1 MLAYKA
7 SRSVRANSFGAIMKL
22 LSQNNLS
29 PLERTFMKRFVIAIS
44 VLLFLVS
51 LSVSSAS
58 VANAQPGR
66 RFTVEELL
74 RVRRVGDPQ
83 VSPDGK
89 RIAFTIGDVNF
100 DLNKVIT
107 QIYVMPAEGGS
118 MKALTNGAS
127 SSTAPRW
134 SPDGKKIAFITGGQ
148 IWTMEPDGDNKDQ
161 VTKISTSAAAPVWSP
176 DGKWLD
182 FTSEVYPGCADD
194 DCNKKKDEA
203 AEKSNVKAHITTRL
217 LFRHWDE
224 WRDVKRTHVFIVSSK
239 GGAARDLTP
248 GDFDSPPYAAASGV
262 DYAFSPDSRELAYI
276 RNPDKVEAISTNSDI
291 YTLPLSGGAAKNIT
305 AQNRGYDVGPIYTRD
320 GKYILYR
327 SQATAGFEA
336 DRWRLMS
343 YNRATGATMELTK
356 KFDLQVE
363 EVALSPDGNY
373 AYFIAGERGRLPI
386 YRVPLGG
393 AEPQKIVPNVS
404 AAGLQITPD
413 GRSLVFAHSTNAMPA
428 EVYRAD
434 IDGGTLTPLT
444 EANKNFIAQ
453 FGLRNAEDVEWIGAV
468 GKKNHGFIVKPA
480 GFDPSKKYPLLVL
493 IHGGP
498 QGAWS
503 DNWGYRWNPQVFA
516 NAGYV
521 VFTPNPRGSTGY
533 GQQFVNEISGDWG
546 GKAYV
551 DSMNGVADVLRRS
564 PFIDRNRI
572 GAAGASYGGYMINWI
587 EGHNNDPRFRFKV
600 LVSHDGVYN
609 IESMYGATE
618 ELWFTD
624 WEFKGTPWTNPMMYA
639 RWSPSKFVKNFK
651 TPILIIHSELDY
663 RVPFGEG
670 LQLFT
675 AVQRMGVDSK
685 LLVFPDEG
693 HWVLKP
699 QNSQLW
705 YHTVLDWLDK
715 YLK

>member
-1 MLAYKA
+1 
-7 SRSVRANSFGAIMKL
+7 
-22 LSQNNLS
+22 
-29 PLERTFMKRFVIAIS
+29 MKRSVIAIS
-44 VLLFLVS
+44 VLVFA
-51 LSVSSAS
+51 LSSFA
-58 VANAQPGR
+58 AIATAQETR
-66 RFTVEELL
+66 RFTVEDLL
-74 RVRRVGDPQ
+74 KVRRVGDPQ
-83 VSPDGK
+83 VSPNGK
-89 RIAFTIGDVNF
+89 RVAFTIGDVNY
-100 DLNKVIT
+100 DQNKVIT
-107 QIYVMPAEGGS
+107 QIYVMQIDGGGL
-118 MKALTNGAS
+118 KQLTSGAA

-134 SPDGKKIAFITGGQ
+134 SPEGKRIAFVTSGQ
-148 IWTMEPDGDNKDQ
+148 VWTMEDDGDNKDQ

-176 DGKWLD
+176 DGKWIA
-182 FTSEVYPGCADD
+182 FTSEVHPDCSDD

-203 AEKSNVKAHITTRL
+203 AENSKVKAHITTRL

-224 WRDVKRTHVFIVSSK
+224 WRDVKRTHVFVVSSK
-239 GGAARDLTP
+239 GGTARDLTP

-262 DYAFSPDSRELAYI
+262 DFAFSPDSKELAYV

-291 YTLPLSGGAAKNIT
+291 YVLPLSGGAARNIT
-305 AQNRGYDVGPIYTRD
+305 LSNRGYDVGPIFTRD
-320 GKYILYR
+320 GRNIIYR

-343 YNRATGATMELTK
+343 YNRMTGVSTEVAK

-363 EVALSPDGNY
+363 EIVLSPDGNY
-373 AYFIAGERGRLPI
+373 AYFIAGERGQLPVF
-386 YRVPLGG
+386 RVPLGG
-393 AEPQKIVPNVS
+393 AEPQKMVPNVS
-404 AAGLQITPD
+404 ASGLQITPD
-413 GRSLVFAHSTNAMPA
+413 GKSLVFAHSTMAMPA
-428 EVYRAD
+428 EIFRAD
-434 IDGGTLTPLT
+434 IDEGTATPLT
-444 EANKNFIAQ
+444 SANNSLMAP
-453 FGLRNAEDVEWIGAV
+453 FGLRKAEEVEWTGAL
-468 GKKNHGFIVKPA
+468 GKKIHGFIVKPPN
-480 GFDPSKKYPLLVL
+480 FDPNRKYPLAVI

-498 QGAWS
+498 QSAFNDS
-503 DNWGYRWNPQVFA
+503 WGYRWNPQVWA
-516 NAGYV
+516 NNGYIA
-521 VFTPNPRGSTGY
+521 FLPNPRGSTGY
-533 GQQFVNEISGDWG
+533 GQQFVNEITADWG
-546 GKAYV
+546 GKAYT
-551 DSMNGVADVLRRS
+551 DIMNGVADVLRRNS
-564 PFIDRNRI
+564 FIDKNRI

-609 IESMYGATE
+609 LESMYGATE

-675 AVQRMGVDSK
+675 AAQRMGVDSK

-705 YHTVLDWLDK
+705 YHTVLDWMDK